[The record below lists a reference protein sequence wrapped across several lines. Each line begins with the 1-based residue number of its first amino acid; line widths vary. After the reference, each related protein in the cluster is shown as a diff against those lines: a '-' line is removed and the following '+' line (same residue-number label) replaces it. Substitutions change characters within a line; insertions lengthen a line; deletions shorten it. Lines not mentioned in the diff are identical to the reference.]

1 MQNTAGDGCRA
12 DPNDG
17 YFSHSR
23 LALPEVDHQTDHQT
37 EGLQRSDPDA
47 LARDTPLDL
56 REWTNPDS
64 VRPAPWDWKSCDL
77 QGSVG
82 SNPTSSAHIWRCSAR
97 TFDRLF
103 RKRATGSVSFV
114 GRQLTHA
121 HTESIADAPMTP
133 FPADP

>member
-82 SNPTSSAHIWRCSAR
+82 SNPTSSAVVIIA
-97 TFDRLF
+97 TFCLF
-103 RKRATGSVSFV
+103 S
-114 GRQLTHA
+114 GRFRVRSYKQ
-121 HTESIADAPMTP
+121 
-133 FPADP
+133 